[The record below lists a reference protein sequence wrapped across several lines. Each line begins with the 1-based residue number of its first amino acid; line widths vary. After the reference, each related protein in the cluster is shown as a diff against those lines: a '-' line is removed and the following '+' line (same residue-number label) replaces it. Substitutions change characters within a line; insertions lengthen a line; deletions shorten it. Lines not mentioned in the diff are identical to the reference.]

1 MTAAASGDP
10 LGNARRATL
19 PAAGHLCES
28 PSGIAVR
35 PEPCALRRDLRLA
48 AEEYSQQAGGNVRG
62 GMRLY
67 AKAGVLC
74 ATASVLYL
82 SLLLY
87 VPSWTFA
94 IPMLVLLGIC
104 LAGIAFNISH
114 DASHGSFCRSR
125 FGNRLLALTFDL
137 LGASSYCWYRK
148 HNVKHHGYTN
158 IEGED
163 EDIQVG
169 LVGRLSPYAR
179 ARQFHRYQHIY
190 LWPLYG
196 LLAFKWHFY
205 DDYRDLMKRGM
216 IGRVRISRPK
226 GWEMVL
232 LVGGKLA
239 FLGVWFALPA
249 TQRPIGAVLIAYLI
263 VASVLGLVLSLVF
276 QLAHCVEETKFS
288 QSTIAESLFPL
299 GWEAHQIEAT
309 ANFACQCRWLTWFV
323 GGLNH
328 QIEHHLFP
336 RISHIHYPA
345 LAPLVEEIC
354 RRHGVRY
361 SVNESL
367 WGALGSHYL
376 FLRRL
381 GREGVLL

>member
-1 MTAAASGDP
+1 
-10 LGNARRATL
+10 
-19 PAAGHLCES
+19 
-28 PSGIAVR
+28 
-35 PEPCALRRDLRLA
+35 
-48 AEEYSQQAGGNVRG
+48 
-62 GMRLY
+62 MRLY
-67 AKAGVLC
+67 AKAAVLC
-74 ATASVLYL
+74 ATAAVLYL

-94 IPMLVLLGIC
+94 IPMLVLLGVC

-114 DASHGSFCRSR
+114 DASHGAFCRSR

-158 IEGED
+158 IEGAD
-163 EDIQVG
+163 EDIQLG

-179 ARQFHRYQHIY
+179 ARKFHRYQHIY

-196 LLAFKWHFY
+196 LLAFKWHLY
-205 DDYRDLMKRGM
+205 DDYRDLKRGI
-216 IGRVRISRPK
+216 IGRARVLRPT

-249 TQRPIGAVLIAYLI
+249 TQHSIGAVLIAYLV
-263 VASVLGLVLSLVF
+263 VAFALGLVLSLVF

-288 QSTIAESLFPL
+288 PSTSTESLFPL

-336 RISHIHYPA
+336 RVSHVHYPG
-345 LAPLVEEIC
+345 LAPLVEEVC
-354 RRHGVRY
+354 RRHGVLY

-367 WGALGSHYL
+367 RGALRSHYL

-381 GREGVLL
+381 GRGEVLSDSWISGSPAAPGPRKSATVSDGF

>member
-1 MTAAASGDP
+1 M
-10 LGNARRATL
+10 NARTAEL
-19 PAAGHLCES
+19 PAAGRPCEF
-28 PSGIAVR
+28 PSGMPAR
-35 PEPCALRRDLRLA
+35 PAPYALRRDLRRA
-48 AEEYSQQAGGNVRG
+48 AEEYSQRVGGSVRG

-67 AKAGVLC
+67 AKAAVLC
-74 ATASVLYL
+74 ATAAVLYL
-82 SLLLY
+82 TLLLY

-114 DASHGSFCRSR
+114 DASHGAFCRSR

-158 IEGED
+158 IEGAD
-163 EDIQVG
+163 EDIQIG
-169 LVGRLSPYAR
+169 LIGRLSPYAR
-179 ARQFHRYQHIY
+179 ARKFHRYQHIY

-196 LLAFKWHFY
+196 LLAFKWHLY
-205 DDYRDLMKRGM
+205 DDYRDLKRGM
-216 IGRVRISRPK
+216 IGRARVSRPT

-239 FLGVWFALPA
+239 FLGVWFVLPA

-288 QSTIAESLFPL
+288 QSTIAESRFPL

-336 RISHIHYPA
+336 RISHIHYPG